1 MRGQPN
7 EVRASAPGLP
17 LSNNPLLG
25 SLFHRWYS
33 VCVAE
38 RKGFIMAHSTF
49 TITRVAVLANGR
61 SRSTVEATGF
71 ASKRE
76 AQAWLGLAFYFPETR
91 NDERSVSFAI
101 TPTRD

>member
-1 MRGQPN
+1 M
-7 EVRASAPGLP
+7 
-17 LSNNPLLG
+17 
-25 SLFHRWYS
+25 WYS

-38 RKGFIMAHSTF
+38 RKGFIMAQSTF
-49 TITRVAVLANGR
+49 TITRVAVLTNGR
-61 SRSTVEATGF
+61 TRSKVEATGF
-71 ASKRE
+71 ASKQE